1 MRLPAAPSRL
11 LPALCLFAALFSAP
25 RPARAQQPFYTEI
38 ADVTEPGQYY
48 FEAISEFD
56 VLRTDARPAVRQ
68 NLAYFTI
75 SYGAFRDAE
84 ISIFFPVITV
94 FNERGTSPRTTT
106 GIGDVGYMFKYNF
119 LKERE
124 GSRRPALAVSFL
136 AEAPTGDDVAGAGYG
151 LANYTV
157 NGILQKTLSE
167 GAAETGRGET
177 VARLN
182 AGLIFAGV
190 TTDEGP
196 DFRTRGV
203 VLTGGGS
210 VVRRFTDRLTL
221 GAELRGAHSRN
232 KELGRGLLLG
242 QVGGNY
248 AFGDRVTFDF
258 GVLGG
263 RFPAAPR
270 LGAQLGLSV
279 DLDPGLSK
287 DQ

>member
-1 MRLPAAPSRL
+1 MKTAAFALLLLCLSAAPPR
-11 LPALCLFAALFSAP
+11 AAAQD
-25 RPARAQQPFYTEI
+25 RQQPFYTEI

-56 VLRTDARPAVRQ
+56 VLRADARPAVRQ
-68 NLAYFTI
+68 NTAYFAIT
-75 SYGAFRDAE
+75 YGVFRDAE
-84 ISIFFPVITV
+84 VSVYFPAITV
-94 FNERGTSPRTTT
+94 FNERTASPRRAT
-106 GIGDVGYMFKYNF
+106 GFGDAGYYFKWNF
-119 LKERE
+119 LKERP

-136 AEAPTGDDVAGAGYG
+136 AEAPTGDDERGFGYG

-157 NGILQKTLSE
+157 NGILQKTLAE
-167 GAAETGRGET
+167 GAEQTGRGET
-177 VARLN
+177 LARLN
-182 AGLIFAGV
+182 AGLIFAGA

-203 VLTGGGS
+203 VFTGGGS
-210 VVRRFTDRLTL
+210 IVRRFTPRLSL

-248 AFGDRVTFDF
+248 AFGQRVTFDF

-279 DLDPGLSK
+279 DLDTRLSERK
-287 DQ
+287 E

>member
-1 MRLPAAPSRL
+1 MKPAAHVL
-11 LPALCLFAALFSAP
+11 MLLCLLAAAGP
-25 RPARAQQPFYTEI
+25 HAARAQDRQQPFYIEI

-68 NLAYFTI
+68 NSAYFTI
-75 SYGAFRDAE
+75 SYGVFPNAE
-84 ISIFFPVITV
+84 VSVFFPVISI
-94 FNERGTSPRTTT
+94 FNERTSVPRNAT
-106 GIGDVGYMFKYNF
+106 GFGDVGYTFKYNF
-119 LKERE
+119 LRERE
-124 GSRRPALAVSFL
+124 GSRRPALAVSL
-136 AEAPTGDDVAGAGYG
+136 LVEAPTGDDERGLGYG
-151 LANYTV
+151 LTNYTV

-167 GAAETGRGET
+167 GRQQTGRGET

-182 AGLIFAGV
+182 AGVSFAGV

-196 DFRTRGV
+196 DFRTRGLV
-203 VLTGGGS
+203 FTGGGS
-210 VVRRFTDRLTL
+210 IVRRFTPRLSL
-221 GAELRGAHSRN
+221 GAELRGARSRN

-248 AFGDRVTFDF
+248 AFNDRVTFDF

-279 DLDPGLSK
+279 DLDTRLSER
-287 DQ
+287 QE

>member
-1 MRLPAAPSRL
+1 MRPPAAPLAAL
-11 LPALCLFAALFSAP
+11 LLCLLAAAP
-25 RPARAQQPFYTEI
+25 AARAQDRQQPFYTEI
-38 ADVTEPGQYY
+38 ADVTEPGRYF

-68 NLAYFTI
+68 NSAYFTI
-75 SYGAFRDAE
+75 SYGVFPNAE
-84 ISIFFPVITV
+84 ISVFFPVITV
-94 FNERGTSPRTTT
+94 FNERTAAPRTTT
-106 GIGDVGYMFKYNF
+106 GLGDVGYMFKYNF
-119 LKERE
+119 LRERE

-157 NGILQKTLSE
+157 NGILQKSLSE
-167 GAAETGRGET
+167 RT

-182 AGLIFAGV
+182 AGVGFAAT

-203 VLTGGGS
+203 VFTGGGS
-210 VVRRFTDRLTL
+210 IVRRFTERLSL
-221 GAELRGAHSRN
+221 GAELRGARSRN

-248 AFGDRVTFDF
+248 AFTDRVTFDF

-279 DLDPGLSK
+279 DLDTRLSER
-287 DQ
+287 QE

>member
-1 MRLPAAPSRL
+1 MRPPAA
-11 LPALCLFAALFSAP
+11 ALAALLLCVIASAP
-25 RPARAQQPFYTEI
+25 SARAQDRQQPFYTEI
-38 ADVTEPGQYY
+38 ADVTGQGQYY

-68 NLAYFTI
+68 NLAYLTI
-75 SYGAFRDAE
+75 SYGVLPNAE

-94 FNERGTSPRTTT
+94 FSERTSRPRTTT
-106 GIGDVGYMFKYNF
+106 GIGDVGYSFKYNF
-119 LKERE
+119 LRERE

-157 NGILQKTLSE
+157 NGILQKSFSE
-167 GAAETGRGET
+167 RT
-177 VARLN
+177 VGRLN
-182 AGLIFAGV
+182 GGVTFAGT

-196 DFRTRGV
+196 TFRTRGV
-203 VLTGGGS
+203 VFNGGGS
-210 VVRRFTDRLTL
+210 IVRRFTERLTL

-248 AFGDRVTFDF
+248 AFNDRVTFDF

-279 DLDPGLSK
+279 DLDTRLSSRN
-287 DQ
+287 